1 MENDKPVVPEGTP
14 DGETTDFLGGISK
27 DDSSQTTP
35 PQKDTTRQETP
46 AEKRDKILGDYLEK
60 LYAPDRFQTEGTR
73 ALAGELLKMMQD
85 SMITIG
91 DASIGNPPIQL
102 PPDIAL
108 GGVLV
113 SDGHVY
119 PALFLPKDVDS
130 RLKSGDKNLMQH
142 SPEDA
147 LKWGLGVQTLVNQV
161 NAPRGK
167 HGETPFNKDQLI
179 IPPELIKD
187 GNLRLAA
194 IRLYPEILSGTVPIP
209 PPVLHNN

>member
-14 DGETTDFLGGISK
+14 TE
-27 DDSSQTTP
+27 
-35 PQKDTTRQETP
+35 R
-46 AEKRDKILGDYLEK
+46 RDKILGDYLEK

-73 ALAGELLKMMQD
+73 ALAGELLKMMHD

-102 PPDIAL
+102 PPDIAF
-108 GGVLV
+108 GGVFV
-113 SDGHVY
+113 SDRHVY
-119 PALFLPKDVDS
+119 PALFFSKDVDS

-147 LKWGLGVQTLVNQV
+147 LKWGLGVQALVNCV
-161 NAPRGK
+161 NAPKGK
-167 HGETPFNKDQLI
+167 HGETPFNKDQLE
-179 IPPELIKD
+179 IPRELIKD
-187 GNLRLAA
+187 GNLSFPA